1 MNIKKGFTRLLVTAL
16 ALCVMIA
23 CFPVG
28 AFAADNIT
36 VWSSDKT
43 IDGTLYVSKPIEIK
57 GTVTIELEI
66 GILSSNT
73 AYFSHIL
80 RDSNYYQRSVP
91 MITVKSGA
99 NVIINGGG
107 GGAISGASSYSAH
120 YNTDSNAPLIYV
132 EEGARLTLVGVH
144 VGYNNNEAVNKNSPS
159 MGGGIV
165 NKGIFVTDQ
174 ASVISNCSA
183 DYGGGLYNQG
193 NAYLLDT
200 TVSNCVAN
208 IGGGGIY
215 NAKNSLFEIG
225 NDSTIRNCNVLIE
238 LEDYYDSMYGWG
250 GGIYNE
256 GTTSLSNTI
265 IENCKVTDDDYT
277 SKYGWG
283 GGIHNESGNL
293 TVYQDCEITECI
305 AMHGG
310 GVSMSSGSVSIEDSQ
325 LTKNVGLYGGAVSV
339 ANQNNDVPAV
349 LTIGKQVMG
358 FTDPDV
364 LIKENDARHGAGVYL
379 TGNTD
384 GSYFHKVQISNNLGN
399 YGVGVYMDTCNGKAN
414 DYVYSMLDYKGATLT
429 MTSYTE
435 ITSNKDGIYY
445 GKENDST
452 FGVFVG
458 AKSVLKLD
466 GLPIMKN
473 NQSNYLYIPNLGIW
487 YGSQADI
494 VVESSFRIGHGSVD
508 EEGVVELLK
517 KTMPLTRDGFE
528 PIGLERWTHAY
539 TSETGSTSG
548 FSRTNGQVM
557 TGYKNLG
564 LPPEDLKTYFVGYN
578 SYYESSA
585 DNLFFTDKER
595 NIVHTGAPRTVTVIC
610 GEEEYE
616 QIIPLHGVPFYL
628 DSTVHIPGKK
638 QTGWQIGDTIYGV
651 DDALYNDSEVN
662 EIVGIYEEVVYTITF
677 HSNSYDSPN
686 WTATI
691 PIRYGETVTLNP
703 NVSGLYYD
711 DATLDGWSTTPY
723 AYYADYELGTT
734 FTLTEEK
741 NVDLYAHWEHTKVT
755 YVFTGIDGCYELSDT
770 NEGGA
775 LARNP
780 TNDYTVVFNF
790 VDEAVWW
797 SLPDPYKTGYDF
809 LYWEYRG
816 RHFEAGD
823 NLDEQAVGGNDTYF
837 VFTAVFEPIQ
847 VSVTYNSNEGSLQA
861 DTVSYGEEYTV
872 READASLAPPSAGHY
887 FYAYTATINGK
898 TETFFPGDTIVVDWL
913 DTVNLE
919 TVWRQYNAT
928 FNVLAPDEA
937 TVENLPLSFLV
948 GTKTAKLNATV
959 NLNGYDHIGWRLLIP
974 GLEDQVFS
982 TKISFDINSEEYA
995 CIVDYVVAQDER
1007 DVCYIPAVPVML
1019 AQDGIPYAVQA
1030 YVQNGQGEFELISD
1044 AIVYAYGTTDTY
1056 TVGQNFVDELLAM
1069 IPDGENYTFSHAED
1083 AVITFDGSAVSKVYL
1098 GLKRT
1103 YTVEHYQ
1110 QNVDNDEYTLVSA
1123 DTQTL
1128 YGSGTTDAHPNE
1140 YDGFTAQPIEQAE
1153 IAEDG
1158 STIVKVYYN
1167 RNVYTI
1173 RVNLDGGIL
1182 DGVEDIQVKYRG
1194 RFYLPQETPVKAGF
1208 TFGGWAMYID
1218 GKYTATFQGEDLE
1231 GAFSLNVP
1239 PVEYAEAKAVWTP
1252 RAISDI
1258 TLGVTHQTYEIG
1270 DEFVPFNATI
1280 TYDNGDVEEAPV
1292 TVDMLSGFSTES
1304 LVENQTVTI
1313 TVGGHTVTF
1322 TMTVTPKTYTV
1333 TYDIN
1338 GADGS
1343 APQTAVLQVGASFT
1357 PAAADEITKNGY
1369 HFSYWQDELS
1379 GLIYRVGNT
1388 YEMPENDIV
1397 LRAMWALNMPVL
1409 SGSEGAIT
1417 FHYDGSPRTAS
1428 IQATHELDDAV
1439 ITYRWYKLKAGES
1452 PIPSIAFSVDLYFES
1467 RCELLSETDGDYD
1480 FTNISDSGTYYC
1492 VVTATHGE
1500 ETSQTAREIVVTVKK
1515 ALPKK
1520 ELTQTEFTYAP
1531 NMTISFFDYLV
1542 GEGGMV
1548 IFTLVDKNG
1557 VEFDYS
1563 EGSGRVY
1570 NITKAGGTFTL
1581 LMTVYEDE
1589 THVSATETYTITLNK
1604 AQQTMH
1610 VTASPSTPT
1619 FLQTV
1624 SLSVSSNK
1632 GELHYAITSGNAT
1645 MNGNKIVP
1653 GGAGV
1658 VEYSV
1663 TADETDLYEAVTNHQ
1678 SITFKKA
1685 AGNLAPDYEKPT
1697 GLTVCIDHTSDDLAL
1712 PEGWSWNGTHTFDQ
1726 VMIGL
1731 YSAIFTPADDNYEP
1745 YTVSLSV
1752 TVTNHNQ
1759 GDPANCTNPRICT
1772 LCKAVLVPKQGHD
1785 YSNVGTQ
1792 FLRTQGANC
1801 QEYNTYW
1808 KYCWRCGCSAGE
1820 DPEATDQWTVGTV
1833 TGNHNMLADWIYEDG
1848 QHYQKCAIDGCDY
1861 KENLEDCS
1869 GGKATCQAQA
1879 VCSICYNSYG
1889 SLGDHEYDLS
1899 TFGHQDADG
1908 HAHRCLYCNAHDTL
1922 QAHVPNLPAATEDL
1936 DQVCTVE
1943 GCGFLMQPSLGHT
1956 HFPSDEWE
1964 WNSQSHWHDCVSN
1977 DGQQYDMAPHT
1988 FDDECDTTCN
1998 EGCGYVRVVNHDYTV
2013 MLSDHEEHWLVC
2025 SICLQE
2031 KQGSRNPHSGGTAT
2045 CQNPATCGLCN
2056 TSYGTTGDHECDLT
2070 RWVSID
2076 DTNHGH
2082 RCKHCDAFTDI
2093 AEHSYTDSEMNS
2105 CDFCG
2110 HSAAQECNHHYAL
2123 RIEDDQYLMEKAKD
2137 CMSFDRYYLACE
2149 YCFAS
2154 AKGDTGESFE
2164 SDRCGEHDI
2173 SPEWS
2178 SDGES
2183 HYHAC
2188 LTPNCEHREDE
2199 QECFGGHSD
2208 CQNIAVCVVCK
2219 NKYGQYGD
2227 HVWEDKWVSQGQ
2239 HGHAHRCTVSN
2250 CGAIGDVF
2258 EHNPDIPEATE
2269 TQAQVCL
2276 DCGCVMQEKLPSTTD
2291 LMFGD
2296 VNGDGKVTAVDALEV
2311 LKSVVG
2317 KVTLPDDQSTAADT
2331 DGNGKAD
2338 AADALNILKKV
2349 VGKIDKFPVEE

>member
-23 CFPVG
+23 CLPIS
-28 AFAADNIT
+28 AFAADNVT
-36 VWSSDKT
+36 VWSSNKT

-80 RDSNYYQRSVP
+80 RSSNYFQRSVP

-107 GGAISGASSYSAH
+107 GGTISGASSYSTH

-132 EEGARLTLVGVH
+132 EEGARLSLAGVR
-144 VGYNNNEAVNKNSPS
+144 VGYNNNVAVNKNSPS

-200 TVSNCVAN
+200 TVSNCAAN

-215 NAKNSLFEIG
+215 NAKNSLFEIH

-238 LEDYYDSMYGWG
+238 IEDYYDSMYGWG

-277 SKYGWG
+277 SQYGWG

-305 AMHGG
+305 ATWGG

-325 LTKNVGLYGGAVSV
+325 LTKNKGLYGGAVSV
-339 ANQNNDVPAV
+339 SNRNNDVPAV
-349 LTIGKQVMG
+349 LTIGERVRG

-399 YGVGVYMDTCNGKAN
+399 YGVGVYMDTYNGKTN
-414 DYVYSMLDYKGATLT
+414 DYVHGMLDYKGATLT

-435 ITSNKDGIYY
+435 ITNNKDGIYY
-445 GKENDST
+445 GKDNDST

-458 AKSVLKLD
+458 SKSVLKLD

-473 NQSNYLYIPNLGIW
+473 NQSNYLFNPILGMW

-494 VVESSFRIGHGSVD
+494 VVESSFRIGYVSVN

-517 KTMPLTRDGFE
+517 NTMPLTRDGFE

-539 TSETGSTSG
+539 TSDTGATSG
-548 FSRTNGQVM
+548 FSHTNGQVM

-595 NIVHTGAPRTVTVIC
+595 NNVHTGSPRTVTVIC

-616 QIIPLHGVPFYL
+616 QIIPANRVPFYL

-651 DDALYNDSEVN
+651 DDALYYNSEVS

-711 DATLDGWSTTPY
+711 NATLDGWRTAPY
-723 AYYADYELGTT
+723 AYYADYELGAT

-741 NVDLYAHWEHTKVT
+741 NVDLYAHWKHTKVT
-755 YVFTGIDGCYELSDT
+755 YVFTGIDGCYKLQDT
-770 NEGGA
+770 NDGGI

-780 TNDYTVVFNF
+780 TNDYTCVFNF

-816 RHFEAGD
+816 SHFEAGD
-823 NLDEQAVGGNDTYF
+823 SLDEQAVGGNDTYF

-847 VSVTYNSNEGSLQA
+847 VSVTYNSSEGSLQA
-861 DTVSYGEEYTV
+861 DTVSYGEEYTI
-872 READASLAPPSAGHY
+872 READATLTPPSAGHY

-919 TVWRQYNAT
+919 TVWHQYNAT

-974 GLEDQVFS
+974 GFEDQVFS
-982 TKISFDINSEEYA
+982 TKISFDISSEEYA
-995 CIVDYVVAQDER
+995 CIVDYVVAQNER

-1030 YVQNGQGEFELISD
+1030 YVQNGQGEFERISD

-1056 TVGQNFVDELLAM
+1056 TVGQNFVDELLTM
-1069 IPDGENYTFSHAED
+1069 IPNGENYTFSHAQD
-1083 AVITFDGSAVSKVYL
+1083 VIITADGSAVSKVYL

-1110 QNVDNDEYTLVSA
+1110 QNVDDDEYTLVSA

-1128 YGSGTTDAHPNE
+1128 YGSGTTDAQPNE

-1194 RFYLPQETPVKAGF
+1194 RFYLPQETPVRAGF

-1218 GKYTATFQGEDLE
+1218 GKYTATFQGEDIE

-1252 RAISDI
+1252 RAISNI

-1270 DEFVPFNATI
+1270 DEFVPFNATV
-1280 TYDNGDVEEAPV
+1280 TYDNGDVETAPV
-1292 TVDMLSGFSTES
+1292 TLDLLNGFSTAE
-1304 LVENQTVTI
+1304 LVENQRVTVTVGGKTATFTI
-1313 TVGGHTVTF
+1313 TV
-1322 TMTVTPKTYTV
+1322 TPVTYTL

-1338 GADGS
+1338 GANGS
-1343 APQTAVLQVGASFT
+1343 APSPLTLEAGASFS
-1357 PAAADEITKNGY
+1357 PASAEGLTKKGYTFAYWLDEENGI
-1369 HFSYWQDELS
+1369 
-1379 GLIYRVGNT
+1379 IYREGNT
-1388 YEMPENDIV
+1388 YQMPESNLA
-1397 LRAMWALNMPVL
+1397 LRAVWALNKPVL
-1409 SGSEGAIT
+1409 SGTEGPIT
-1417 FHYDGSPRTAS
+1417 FYYDGSARTATVEG
-1428 IQATHELDDAV
+1428 THSLTDAV
-1439 ITYRWYKLKAGES
+1439 ITYRWYKLNPGETA
-1452 PIPSIAFSVDLYFES
+1452 IPSMGFSSDRYFES
-1467 RCELLSETDGDYD
+1467 RCQLMEETTGTYR
-1480 FTNISDSGTYYC
+1480 FVNIGDSGTYYC

-1500 ETSQTAREIVVTVKK
+1500 NLSQTAREIVVTVNKT
-1515 ALPKK
+1515 LPTK

-1531 NMTISFFDYLV
+1531 NTTFDLNDYV
-1542 GEGGMV
+1542 TGQGGIETFAV
-1548 IFTLVDKNG
+1548 VDKNG
-1557 VEFDYS
+1557 LAFDFGETTAIIS
-1563 EGSGRVY
+1563 
-1570 NITKAGGTFTL
+1570 NITKAGGTFTIQ
-1581 LMTVYEDE
+1581 MKVNE
-1589 THVSATETYTITLNK
+1589 TETFASVTKIYTITLNK
-1604 AQQTMH
+1604 AKQNLY
-1610 VTASPSTPT
+1610 VSASPSTPT
-1619 FLQTV
+1619 IQQTV
-1624 SLSVSSNK
+1624 TLTVSGIV
-1632 GELHYAITSGNAT
+1632 GEPSYALVSGNAT
-1645 MNGNKIVP
+1645 VQGNQIIP
-1653 GGAGV
+1653 GGAGTV
-1658 VEYSV
+1658 QYSV
-1663 TADETDLYEAVTNHQ
+1663 TAGATDLYEKATGTY
-1678 SITFKKA
+1678 SITFRKA
-1685 AGNLAPDYEKPT
+1685 EGNLAPDYQKPT
-1697 GLTVCIDHTSDDLAL
+1697 EYTICVGRTSNDIQL
-1712 PEGWSWNGTHTFDQ
+1712 PKGWSWNEIHTFDQ
-1726 VMIGL
+1726 VINGIF
-1731 YSAIFTPADDNYEP
+1731 SATFTPADSDKYES
-1745 YTVSLSV
+1745 YVTYLSV
-1752 TVTNHNQ
+1752 NVINHKK
-1759 GDPANCTNPRICT
+1759 GEAATCTAPCVCI
-1772 LCKAVLVPKQGHD
+1772 LCDAEMEPKRPHS
-1785 YSNVGTQ
+1785 YTEMSNTY
-1792 FLRTQGANC
+1792 LRTEGVNC
-1801 QEYNTYW
+1801 KDYNTYW
-1808 KYCWRCGCSAGE
+1808 YSCFHCGASAGN
-1820 DPEATDQWTVGTV
+1820 DPTASNNWY
-1833 TGNHNMLADWIYEDG
+1833 TGSTTGAHNMLADWFTQNG
-1848 QHYQKCAIDGCDY
+1848 QHYHKCSVVGCTY
-1861 KENLEDCS
+1861 QEDRANCS
-1869 GGKATCQAQA
+1869 GGTATCQTKAQ
-1879 VCSICYNSYG
+1879 CSTCGNAYG
-1889 SLGDHEYDLS
+1889 SLGDHQFDTSVY
-1899 TFGHQDADG
+1899 GYQDENG
-1908 HAHRCLYCNAHDTL
+1908 HAHQCFYCDAYDTVEP
-1922 QAHVPNLPAATEDL
+1922 HVPNITAPTQDL
-1936 DQVCTVE
+1936 AKYCVVD
-1943 GCGFLMQPSLGHT
+1943 GCGYVIEQKLNHT
-1956 HFPSDEWE
+1956 HTPANSWE
-1964 WNSQSHWHDCVSN
+1964 YDATHHWHDCVDN
-1977 DGQQYDMAPHT
+1977 DNQEFNKAEHT
-1988 FDDECDTTCN
+1988 FNTSCDTACAD
-1998 EGCGYVRVVNHDYTV
+1998 GCGYTRTVSHDYTQL
-2013 MLSDHEEHWLVC
+2013 MQDDKDHWYACSVC
-2025 SICLQE
+2025 GDE
-2031 KQGSRNPHSGGTAT
+2031 KPGSRVSHSGGTAT
-2045 CQNPATCGLCN
+2045 CQTPAGCG
-2056 TSYGTTGDHECDLT
+2056 
-2070 RWVSID
+2070 V
-2076 DTNHGH
+2076 
-2082 RCKHCDAFTDI
+2082 CDALYGELAPHSFSEDWAHRDEKYHAHTCTECGEPEELLSHTPNMEAPTPTQDQVCVDCGYVM
-2093 AEHSYTDSEMNS
+2093 AEKTGEPQVDLAIQQVIEAIEALPETVTLE
-2105 CDFCG
+2105 DAVAIQ
-2110 HSAAQECNHHYAL
+2110 AAREAYNAL
-2123 RIEDDQYLMEKAKD
+2123 DENQKQKVTNYEKLVAAEKA
-2137 CMSFDRYYLACE
+2137 LA
-2149 YCFAS
+2149 
-2154 AKGDTGESFE
+2154 DLQQ
-2164 SDRCGEHDI
+2164 
-2173 SPEWS
+2173 PEK
-2178 SDGES
+2178 
-2183 HYHAC
+2183 
-2188 LTPNCEHREDE
+2188 PN
-2199 QECFGGHSD
+2199 
-2208 CQNIAVCVVCK
+2208 
-2219 NKYGQYGD
+2219 Y
-2227 HVWEDKWVSQGQ
+2227 
-2239 HGHAHRCTVSN
+2239 
-2250 CGAIGDVF
+2250 
-2258 EHNPDIPEATE
+2258 
-2269 TQAQVCL
+2269 
-2276 DCGCVMQEKLPSTTD
+2276 
-2291 LMFGD
+2291 GD
-2296 VNGDGKVTAVDALEV
+2296 VNGDGKVDAKDALMVLKFAVGKVQLTEEQQLAAEVDGKEGINAKDALE
-2311 LKSVVG
+2311 
-2317 KVTLPDDQSTAADT
+2317 
-2331 DGNGKAD
+2331 
-2338 AADALNILKKV
+2338 ILKYAVK
-2349 VGKIDKFPVEE
+2349 KIDLFPIEKQK